1 MRFPLFPVTVVGS
14 WPRPPWLLDA
24 RKRGAKDLPDRI
36 EEATLLA
43 LKQQE
48 DAGID
53 IVADGEQRRDN
64 FCSFIA
70 DSIEGMKLLSMADL
84 LEHVEEL
91 RQVGRA
97 VAARVD
103 REHFTGFAV

>member
-1 MRFPLFPVTVVGS
+1 MNLPLFPVTVVGS

-48 DAGID
+48 DG
-53 IVADGEQRRDN
+53 
-64 FCSFIA
+64 
-70 DSIEGMKLLSMADL
+70 
-84 LEHVEEL
+84 
-91 RQVGRA
+91 
-97 VAARVD
+97 
-103 REHFTGFAV
+103 